1 MKKTFFTLMLL
12 AVAALVSA
20 QDLQFEFDGTVYH
33 DGDTIVSPFNEM
45 AGEYIQTLY
54 LRNLTD
60 NELNVVVEREIL
72 QNVPGT
78 TLMFCWRSCLLPD
91 VNISQAVPIPAQTL
105 STDEFSSHV
114 LFDVEQGVVITK
126 YYAYSSDQDEPN
138 NRISIIIKAGTSGSG
153 VAENTLNVGKAYPN
167 PASSQVHFNLKA
179 NSNSDVKVMVYNLL
193 GQEVKSQW
201 ANGSTGRINLAVDD
215 LQPGIYFCS
224 FLVNNEVVKTEKF
237 IVKR

>member
-1 MKKTFFTLMLL
+1 MLL

-33 DGDTIVSPFNEM
+33 DGDTIVSPFNE
-45 AGEYIQTLY
+45 ATGEYNIELQI
-54 LRNLTD
+54 RNLTD
-60 NELNVVVEREIL
+60 TPLNVVVEREFL
-72 QNVPGT
+72 QDVPGSCCI
-78 TLMFCWRSCLLPD
+78 FCWGLCLDPAI
-91 VNISQAVPIPAQTL
+91 NISLPVTVEAQTL
-105 STDEFSSHV
+105 SSDKFSSHV
-114 LFDVEQGVVITK
+114 SFNEEPGLEIIR